1 MIKNLLFVTITCS
14 AFSGVAMADDVAN
27 GGTIN
32 FIGTVVDAPC
42 IVAQDSIDMSVDL
55 GQTTVDYITKYGSSK
70 PADVNINLTNCT
82 LQGGGT
88 DNADI
93 TKADVTFDSSA
104 VDTSDAGLLAN
115 TNSAG
120 ATGVGV
126 RLLTSEDAPLTLG
139 TSSEVPLQ
147 VSSTEQ
153 TLVFHARMETIPG
166 ETLAPGSVAANAT
179 YTIAYK

>member
-1 MIKNLLFVTITCS
+1 MIKNLLFVTIACS

-32 FIGTVVDAPC
+32 FTGTVVDAPC

-126 RLLTSEDAPLTLG
+126 RC
-139 TSSEVPLQ
+139 
-147 VSSTEQ
+147 
-153 TLVFHARMETIPG
+153 
-166 ETLAPGSVAANAT
+166 
-179 YTIAYK
+179 